1 MTRFLSLSLCIL
13 LVLSLAISASAEVD
27 NGDIVIFT
35 EETIMEGGLTV
46 VDEVIEHTQTRASAK
61 NYTRRKSFYDGDT
74 LIATIAFTATFHYDG
89 STVSVASKSV
99 TQTDTYE
106 GWSYKQDSFTSS
118 GGTVTL
124 SGKLTKW
131 LIFNSS
137 FSMGLVCD
145 VNGNISAT

>member
-1 MTRFLSLSLCIL
+1 MKRFVCLFLCIL
-13 LVLSLAISASAEVD
+13 FLISMAISVSAETN
-27 NGDIVIFT
+27 NGGTVIFS
-35 EETIMEGGLTV
+35 EETMLADGITV
-46 VDEVIEHTQTRASAK
+46 VDEVIEHAQTRATAK

-74 LIATIAFTATFHYDG
+74 LIAVIAFTATFHYDG
-89 STVSVASKSV
+89 SSVSVASKSI

-106 GWSYKQDSFTSS
+106 SWSFKQNSFTSS

-137 FSMGLVCD
+137 FTMGLVCD
-145 VNGNISAT
+145 VNGNISIT